1 MHFGKNATELR
12 LYPSRGMSY
21 QKILEA
27 AMSLMVLSVRVSTAK
42 LPLSSLLQITTSRRV
57 TWRQPKCLNRWFWGR
72 LMFKGC
78 RAGGAVRRA
87 RQNSR
92 TWVHVWPPA
101 GMTDKRPETPANL
114 QQTSSNSLRRESSWG
129 NLVISV
135 TKQQSK
141 DRNQKH
147 PQCQPP
153 SRTVLNGRS
162 NTHGIWPRKGNV
174 KAMLPQTEHFF
185 LWALTLEQNWARLK
199 KYDAGKKKKTKKNTN
214 LIKQH

>member
-27 AMSLMVLSVRVSTAK
+27 AMSLMVLSARVSTAK

-57 TWRQPKCLNRWFWGR
+57 TWRQPKCLNRWFWAR

-114 QQTSSNSLRRESSWG
+114 QQQPQAWIQLGKPG
-129 NLVISV
+129 NLSNKTAVQRQKPKTPSV
-135 TKQQSK
+135 STSQQDCSE
-141 DRNQKH
+141 RQIQH
-147 PQCQPP
+147 
-153 SRTVLNGRS
+153 SW
-162 NTHGIWPRKGNV
+162 H
-174 KAMLPQTEHFF
+174 
-185 LWALTLEQNWARLK
+185 LT
-199 KYDAGKKKKTKKNTN
+199 
-214 LIKQH
+214 